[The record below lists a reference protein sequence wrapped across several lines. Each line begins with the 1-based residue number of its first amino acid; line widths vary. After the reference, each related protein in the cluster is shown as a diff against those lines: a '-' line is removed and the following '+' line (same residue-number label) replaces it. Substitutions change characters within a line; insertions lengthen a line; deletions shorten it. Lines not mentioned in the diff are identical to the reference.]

1 MTKSEEP
8 HNIQVLLTRGELQ
21 VRDQEIFVY
30 GDLMKPEDRQ
40 RIDDR
45 IKELEIRLHNLQAC
59 RPQTCIVCQLLKK
72 REEAN
77 RIQGFNGGR
86 VIIDDPLNKTSD

>member
-1 MTKSEEP
+1 MTIKEHP
-8 HNIQVLLTRGELQ
+8 HHIKVLDTRGELEA
-21 VRDQEIFVY
+21 RYQEIFVY
-30 GDLMKPEDRQ
+30 GDLMKPEDRKKL
-40 RIDDR
+40 DDR

-77 RIQGFNGGR
+77 KIQGFEGGAT
-86 VIIDDPLNKTSD
+86 IIDDPLNKTSD